1 LCAGW
6 YSIGRTLS
14 PLLVFATLDDQRKLR
29 NLRRDPRVALAL
41 QSDHVN
47 EWGLVAATPSH
58 SCSIWPTGSPDV
70 CASVRRVTLSRNVL
84 ALAVA
89 LVVNVLLVILLTPL
103 GFESRPATD
112 LKTVGYI
119 AIGTIF
125 AGLALDLASIVLLF
139 RRVRLASSLA
149 IVGSILFFFPIFGDR
164 IGSFFSLPVPPVIN
178 ILEYVLFVVLLV
190 ILFLASK
197 VYRESNPSPS

>member
-1 LCAGW
+1 M
-6 YSIGRTLS
+6 
-14 PLLVFATLDDQRKLR
+14 K
-29 NLRRDPRVALAL
+29 
-41 QSDHVN
+41 
-47 EWGLVAATPSH
+47 
-58 SCSIWPTGSPDV
+58 
-70 CASVRRVTLSRNVL
+70 LSRSVM

-89 LVVNVLLVILLTPL
+89 LGVNVLLVILLSPL
-103 GFESRPATD
+103 GFETRPPTD

-125 AGLALDLASIVLLF
+125 AGLILDLASIILLF

-164 IGSFFSLPVPPVIN
+164 LGSFFSVPIPPAID
-178 ILEYVLFVVLLV
+178 ILEYVFFVVLLV
-190 ILFLASK
+190 TLFLASK

>member
-1 LCAGW
+1 
-6 YSIGRTLS
+6 
-14 PLLVFATLDDQRKLR
+14 
-29 NLRRDPRVALAL
+29 
-41 QSDHVN
+41 
-47 EWGLVAATPSH
+47 
-58 SCSIWPTGSPDV
+58 
-70 CASVRRVTLSRNVL
+70 
-84 ALAVA
+84 VA

-125 AGLALDLASIVLLF
+125 TGLILDLASIVLLF
-139 RRVRLASSLA
+139 MRVRLAAGLA

-164 IGSFFSLPVPPVIN
+164 LGSFFSVPIPLVIN
-178 ILEYVLFVVLLV
+178 ILEYVFFVVLLV
-190 ILFLASK
+190 TLFLAWK